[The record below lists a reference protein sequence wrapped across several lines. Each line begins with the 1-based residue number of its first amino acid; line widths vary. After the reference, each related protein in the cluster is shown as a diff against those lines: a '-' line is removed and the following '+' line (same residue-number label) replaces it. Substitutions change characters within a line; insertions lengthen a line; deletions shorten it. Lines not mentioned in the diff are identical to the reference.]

1 MKTVTAEK
9 KSLFSKLID
18 KLKNT
23 ALYDILFNES
33 AGMVIDSENTDT
45 IMQVESLAQVS
56 GMSAAEVMSIEA
68 EFNKANSRMEPLET
82 IVQRVPKEK
91 DNPKN
96 PFAVNNIDLIYDIK
110 KGNPKIP
117 KTISKELD
125 K

>member
-1 MKTVTAEK
+1 MNVEK

-33 AGMVIDSENTDT
+33 AGMVINSENTDT

-82 IVQRVPKEK
+82 IVQRVPQEK
-91 DNPKN
+91 DNSKN
-96 PFAVNNIDLIYDIK
+96 PFAVNEKDLNHDV
-110 KGNPKIP
+110 PKSQP
-117 KTISKELD
+117 KTKKEISKEHD
-125 K
+125 SI